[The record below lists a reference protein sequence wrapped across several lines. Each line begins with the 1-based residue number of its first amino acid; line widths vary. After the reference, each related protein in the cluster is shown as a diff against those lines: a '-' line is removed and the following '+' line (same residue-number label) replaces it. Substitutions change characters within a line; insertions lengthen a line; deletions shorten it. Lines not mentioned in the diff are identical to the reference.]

1 MFVRVPPYESG
12 VKLTNF
18 VFSWQDGDFFWG
30 KKCCTLFHTENEELS
45 KKIGTC
51 ICIHTLVIRKY
62 VTGGSNLRES
72 RFSRIL
78 ENYFAISLLDLDL
91 EAF

>member
-30 KKCCTLFHTENEELS
+30 KTCCTLFHIENEELS
-45 KKIGTC
+45 KKLAHLYAYT
-51 ICIHTLVIRKY
+51 HAYTQIRDR
-62 VTGGSNLRES
+62 G
-72 RFSRIL
+72 
-78 ENYFAISLLDLDL
+78 AHC
-91 EAF
+91 APPPH